1 MNVSPH
7 SPQPAERSAARIN
20 TIQEALDSLVN
31 GGVQLATESD
41 VVAGVQPYVVAA
53 PGSEQEVASVL
64 AYANREGLKVL
75 VRGGGTQ
82 LNTGLPPR
90 DGDILLST
98 RRLKQVVEYAPHDM
112 TVTVQAGLRLSD
124 LQAHLARA
132 HQWLALDPVLG
143 PGATI
148 GGIISTNVSGARRLR
163 YGGVRDQI
171 IGIRVVLPDGTIA
184 KGGGKV
190 VKNVAGYDLPKL
202 FTGALGTLGVIVAA
216 TFRLYP
222 LRTASRT
229 VVLTASTPA
238 PLCELAVRIIAST
251 LEPTVLDV
259 MDLRTGGLYVMT
271 ARFEMEP
278 ESADE
283 QAATLVEM
291 ARAEAT
297 HPPPGGRQAHAPTN
311 HVLDVQT
318 MQGEAEERLWR
329 QVAVDYPLTSDAT
342 NTLIVKASVL
352 PTELASWLQSLEH
365 TAQQT
370 DLTISWRAHA
380 GHGLVFVRLTG
391 DEAALAT
398 AVDQMRS
405 AAAAG
410 QGSLVVID
418 APPVLASKVDVWGTL
433 PAQTFE
439 VMRRLKVRFDPNYVL
454 NPGRFVGGI

>member
-1 MNVSPH
+1 MKVSPH
-7 SPQPAERSAARIN
+7 SLQSL
-20 TIQEALDSLVN
+20 QEALDSLVD

-112 TVTVQAGLRLSD
+112 TVTVQAGLRLAD
-124 LQAHLARA
+124 LQSHLARA
-132 HQWLALDPVLG
+132 RQWLALDPVLS

-148 GGIISTNVSGARRLR
+148 GGIISTNVSGGRRLR

-222 LRTASRT
+222 LRAASRT

-238 PLCELAVRIIAST
+238 PLCELAVRVIAST
-251 LEPTVLDV
+251 LEPTVLDI
-259 MDLRTGGLYVMT
+259 MNLRTGGLYVMT

-283 QAATLVEM
+283 QAASLVEM
-291 ARAEAT
+291 AT
-297 HPPPGGRQAHAPTN
+297 D
-311 HVLDVQT
+311 LSDVQT
-318 MQGEAEERLWR
+318 MHDEAEERLWR
-329 QVAVDYPLTSDAT
+329 QVAVDYPLTSDAA
-342 NTLIVKASVL
+342 NTLIVKASLL

-370 DLTISWRAHA
+370 GLSISWRAHA
-380 GHGLVFVRLTG
+380 GHGLVFARLEARG
-391 DEAALAT
+391 DEAALTT
-398 AVDQMRS
+398 AVDQLRN

-418 APPVLASKVDVWGTL
+418 APPALASKVDVWGSLAPQTL
-433 PAQTFE
+433 E
-439 VMRRLKVRFDPNYVL
+439 VMRRLKVRFDPNYIL